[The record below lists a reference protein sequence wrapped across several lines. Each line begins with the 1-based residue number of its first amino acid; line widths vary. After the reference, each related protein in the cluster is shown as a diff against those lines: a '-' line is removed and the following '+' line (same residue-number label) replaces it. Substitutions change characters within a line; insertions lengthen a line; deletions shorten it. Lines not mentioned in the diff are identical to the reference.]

1 MGLNFP
7 YLATSK
13 LFFYLDLGSPKWIWK
28 ILKRADE
35 IYTVHSFP
43 EFGSQAN
50 RLWDGGYPAQV
61 HRETAG
67 CWLRACA
74 QAAEDLSSW
83 FGAGPGNLKCHKRH
97 GRLEP
102 YNPGNTGSKGRAQKL
117 GRAPELRQAASNHQP
132 LTSLMGSP
140 GLRPGLPHGRTRP
153 DTQGPWAFA
162 TAHTSASGTEF
173 ARQMLAEPT

>member
-1 MGLNFP
+1 MDLENFE
-7 YLATSK
+7 
-13 LFFYLDLGSPKWIWK
+13 
-28 ILKRADE
+28 RADE

-61 HRETAG
+61 HRETAE

-83 FGAGPGNLKCHKRH
+83 FGAGPGNLKCHSGMGVLGALQSR
-97 GRLEP
+97 
-102 YNPGNTGSKGRAQKL
+102 NTGSKGRAQKL
-117 GRAPELRQAASNHQP
+117 GRAPELRQAASNQQP

-140 GLRPGLPHGRTRP
+140 
-153 DTQGPWAFA
+153 D
-162 TAHTSASGTEF
+162 
-173 ARQMLAEPT
+173 